1 MQGTLFF
8 AAGRMFAA
16 TSTGQVPVTLVA
28 LLLAGSVRRAWRWE
42 AELLSFRKGAE
53 ARRVGEERGF
63 RVVEKPAWLA

>member
-28 LLLAGSVRRAWRWE
+28 LLLAACTELGSGRLNCSASSKE
-42 AELLSFRKGAE
+42 AE

-63 RVVEKPAWLA
+63 RVVEKPARLA